1 MIPPEPPDL
10 AGRFHSLSPDAQAA
24 ALVYGV
30 VEPHVRTTWQVAQI
44 LRHADIQ
51 PRGRRLADTRLRDA
65 ARELVKHGLVY
76 TPGRHGSLKASP
88 HWAPWLTM
96 EAHRAGLLDRI
107 VAGHD
112 HVHPRLSH
120 YDDEARTAMALRCD
134 TVAGRLAPDG
144 ADTVHPE
151 EWAFLAEP
159 GAAGLLRTLPE
170 SCRNR
175 ALSGCLMRV
184 VNAAAPPEPVVDAC
198 RELASDPSAF
208 AAEIAFVRILQG
220 RLDEVDAVFDALP
233 PKVREAKHVKIGRAG
248 ARALVALL
256 RGDDA
261 EARRHI
267 ESAVAEEKAGTRKRN
282 VFPATAGF
290 ALSLLS
296 LVRDDSPSSRALLA
310 PLLHAAAKHKAQ
322 PLVMHFVARA
332 TEARQGT
339 RIAPMTFPYPV
350 FGTMLQGLECC
361 WLGQFGQY
369 AERAPC
375 EALAGYMDR
384 ARASGFDWAL
394 AECLAVVGQ
403 PDMRME
409 EGRPRPAAACRKEA
423 AAIHARLGTRSL
435 TSLLAPM
442 AQWEYPLKALEEL
455 AFEARTRGKPAAAGK
470 RGPSPHRRR
479 LAWEI
484 REDAGRVV
492 ARPREQHQ
500 YRNGAW
506 SAGKPASLKRLA
518 TSASTMEF
526 LLDQD
531 RAAAAKITQA
541 RDWNGRL
548 RYSLDEAALFELA
561 DHPHVVDEAGA
572 AMEVVRGEPELVVD
586 EHEGGLR
593 ARLVPDDGDSEDYH
607 ARLVD
612 GRRCEVIRF
621 TPDHKRLRAVLPEG
635 GLDLPAA
642 ARTRLLDA
650 VSGLASE
657 VRIHGGIAVGAETAR
672 EVEAD
677 PRPRMRLEPSGAGL
691 AAELVVEP
699 VLGSGICFEPGA
711 GGATVFAGLG
721 GETVQA
727 RRDLAAERAGAERI
741 VAACPAL
748 ASAGA
753 EPPWVLPDAA
763 GALELLE
770 QLRAAD
776 TPCLWPKG
784 EPLKI
789 VARAGTSSLN
799 LSIKS
804 AAEWFSASGTLA
816 VDEGRTLNLKQLFAL
831 LDASPDSRFLELGDG
846 EFIALTASFRRSL
859 DDLRSLSSPGA
870 RGAVRMHGMAA
881 LALRDFAE
889 RTTLD
894 ADAGWRAQRERLRDA
909 DAFEPELPSTLQAEL
924 RPYQR
929 DGFRWLARLA
939 RWGAG
944 ACLADDMGL
953 GKTVQTLA
961 LLLDRAPDGPALV
974 VAPTSVVANWLDEAR
989 RFTPTLNVISYT
1001 GTSSSRA
1008 GRLDGLGPF
1017 DLVVTTYGL
1026 LQIDAAALSAVGW
1039 HSAVLD
1045 EAQAIKNPAAK
1056 RARAARELKARFR
1069 LVTTGTPIQNNLM
1082 DLYSLFG
1089 FINPGMLGSTEHY
1102 RRHFAGPVERDGDAA
1117 ARARLRRLVAPFVLR
1132 RLKTEVLDDLPPRTE
1147 IVLHVELSPGE
1158 AALYEALRRRAVDD
1172 LEKLMVQGRGAGA
1185 GPGAGGGAGPGAGG
1199 SGGPGGSGSGGGVS
1213 GPGPGGRGGSG
1224 LEPVPGGSGGGS
1236 GVSGSVPGDGRLE
1249 ILAHLTRLRLACCN
1263 PRLVQDAGAPASSK
1277 LATFA
1282 ETLDELLAGRHK
1294 VLVFSQFVK
1303 HLKLIGAHLDKAGV
1317 AYQYLDGST
1326 PAKARAERVAAF
1338 QAGRGDVFLIS
1349 LKAGGVGLN
1358 LTAADYV
1365 IHMDPWW
1372 NPAAEDQASDRA
1384 HRIGQTRPV
1393 TIYRLVAKG
1402 TIEEQIVE
1410 LHHHKRDLAE
1420 RLLEGADAPA
1430 RLDAGEL
1437 LALLRQPIG

>member
-1 MIPPEPPDL
+1 MLEHHGL
-10 AGRFHSLSPDAQAA
+10 AGLFHSLSSDAQAA
-24 ALVYGV
+24 ALAWGV
-30 VEPHVRTTWQVAQI
+30 VDPHVRTTWQVAQI

-51 PRGRRLADTRLRDA
+51 SRGRRLADTRLRDA
-65 ARELVKHGLVY
+65 ARELVKHGVVY
-76 TPGRHGSLKASP
+76 APGRDGGLKSSP

-120 YDDEARTAMALRCD
+120 YDDAARTAMALRCD
-134 TVAGRLAPDG
+134 TAGGRLTSAG
-144 ADTVHPE
+144 ADTVHPQD
-151 EWAFLAEP
+151 WGFLAEP
-159 GAAGLLRTLPE
+159 GAAGLLHTLPE
-170 SCRNR
+170 SCRDR

-184 VNAAAPPEPVVDAC
+184 INAATPPEPIVDAC
-198 RELASDPSAF
+198 RELAPDPSVF
-208 AAEIAFVRILQG
+208 AAEIAFIRILQG

-233 PKVREAKHVKIGRAG
+233 PKAREDKHVKVGRAG
-248 ARALVALL
+248 ACALVAML
-256 RGDDA
+256 RGDDP

-282 VFPATAGF
+282 VFPGSAAF

-296 LVRDDSPSSRALLA
+296 LVRDDSPSNRVLLA
-310 PLLHAAAKHKAQ
+310 PLLHTAAKRKAQ
-322 PLVMHFVARA
+322 SLVMHYVYRA
-332 TEARQGT
+332 AEARQGA
-339 RIAPMTFPYPV
+339 RIVAMTFPHPV

-369 AERAPC
+369 TERTPC
-375 EALAGYMDR
+375 EALVGYMDR
-384 ARASGFDWAL
+384 ARTSGFDWAL
-394 AECLAVVGQ
+394 AECLAVMGQ
-403 PDMRME
+403 PDLRME
-409 EGRPRPAAACRKEA
+409 EGRSRAACRKEA
-423 AAIHARLGTRSL
+423 AALHVRLGTRSL

-455 AFEARTRGKPAAAGK
+455 AFEARNKPAETKK
-470 RGPSPHRRR
+470 RSPTPRRRR

-484 REDAGRVV
+484 REDAGEVV

-500 YRNGAW
+500 YKNGTW
-506 SAGKPASLKRLA
+506 SAGKPVSMKRLA
-518 TSASTMEF
+518 TSAATMGF
-526 LLDQD
+526 LLEQD
-531 RAAAAKITQA
+531 RAAAANIRQG

-548 RYSLDEAALFELA
+548 RYSMDEAALFELA
-561 DHPHVVDEAGA
+561 GHPHVFDETGA

-607 ARLVD
+607 VRLVD

-621 TPDHKRLRAVLPEG
+621 TPGHKRLRAVVPEG
-635 GLDLPAA
+635 GLELPAA
-642 ARTRLLDA
+642 ARARLLDA

-657 VRIHGGIAVGAETAR
+657 VRIHGGIAGGAETAR

-677 PRPRMRLEPSGAGL
+677 PRPRVRLEPSGAGL
-691 AAELVVEP
+691 TVELVVEP
-699 VLGSGICFEPGA
+699 VPGSGICFEPGA
-711 GGATVFAGLG
+711 GGATVFAGRD

-741 VAACPAL
+741 VAACPVLVSTA
-748 ASAGA
+748 A
-753 EPPWVLPDAA
+753 EPPWVLPDAG

-770 QLRAAD
+770 QLHAAD
-776 TPCLWPKG
+776 APCLWPKG
-784 EPLKI
+784 EPLKV
-789 VARAGTSSLN
+789 VARAGTSKLN
-799 LSIKS
+799 LTIKS
-804 AAEWFSASGTLA
+804 AAEWFAATGTLE
-816 VDEGRTLNLKQLFAL
+816 VDEGRTLDLKQLFAL
-831 LDASPDSRFLELGDG
+831 LDASPGSRFLELGDG
-846 EFIALTASFRRSL
+846 EFIALTASFRRHL

-870 RGAVRMHGMAA
+870 RGSVRMHGMAA
-881 LALRDFAE
+881 PALRDFAE
-889 RTTLD
+889 RTKLD
-894 ADAGWRAQRERLRDA
+894 ADAAWHAQQGRLRDA
-909 DAFEPELPSTLQAEL
+909 DAFEPELPSTLRAEL
-924 RPYQR
+924 RPYQH

-989 RFTPTLNVISYT
+989 RFTPTLNVVAYT
-1001 GTSSSRA
+1001 GAASSRA
-1008 GRLDGLGPF
+1008 GKLDDLGPF

-1026 LQIDAAALSAVGW
+1026 LPIDTGALSAVDW

-1045 EAQAIKNPAAK
+1045 EAQAVKNPATK
-1056 RARAARELKARFR
+1056 RARAARALRARFR

-1102 RRHFAGPVERDGDAA
+1102 RRHFATPVEHDGDPA

-1147 IVLHVELSPGE
+1147 IVLHVDLSPAE
-1158 AALYEALRRRAVDD
+1158 AALYEALRRRAVED
-1172 LEKLMVQGRGAGA
+1172 LEAMMLQGPGADPDPDPGA
-1185 GPGAGGGAGPGAGG
+1185 NVGPGMGPGAGN
-1199 SGGPGGSGSGGGVS
+1199 
-1213 GPGPGGRGGSG
+1213 
-1224 LEPVPGGSGGGS
+1224 
-1236 GVSGSVPGDGRLE
+1236 GRLE
-1249 ILAHLTRLRLACCN
+1249 LLAHLTRLRLACCN

-1282 ETLDELLAGRHK
+1282 ETLDELLANRHK

-1303 HLKLIGAHLDKAGV
+1303 HLKLIEEYLVGADIAF
-1317 AYQYLDGST
+1317 QYLDGST
-1326 PAKARAERVAAF
+1326 PAKARAERIAAF
-1338 QAGRGDVFLIS
+1338 QAGQGDVFLIS
-1349 LKAGGVGLN
+1349 LRAGGVGLN

-1402 TIEEQIVE
+1402 TIEEQIVA

-1437 LALLRQPIG
+1437 LELLRRPMG

>member
-1 MIPPEPPDL
+1 MNPDVSDDSGL
-10 AGRFHSLSPDAQAA
+10 ARLFRTLSPDARAA

-30 VEPHVRTTWQVAQI
+30 VDPHVRTTWQVALI

-51 PRGRRLADTRLRDA
+51 SGKRRLTNTRLQGA
-65 ARELVKHGLVY
+65 ARELVTHGLAY
-76 TPGRHGSLKASP
+76 APGRNDGLRASS

-96 EAHRAGLLDRI
+96 EAHRTGVLDRI

-112 HVHPRLSH
+112 HVQPRLSY
-120 YDDEARTAMALRCD
+120 YDDAARMEMALRCD
-134 TVAGRLAPDG
+134 TVAGRLDRARG
-144 ADTVHPE
+144 DTVHPQA
-151 EWAFLAEP
+151 WGFLAEP

-170 SCRNR
+170 SCRDR

-184 VNAAAPPEPVVDAC
+184 INAAAPPDPIIDAC
-198 RELASDPSAF
+198 RELGSTPVAF
-208 AAEIAFVRILQG
+208 VAEIAFIRILQG

-233 PKVREAKHVKIGRAG
+233 PKVREVKHVKIGRAG
-248 ARALVALL
+248 ARALVAML
-256 RGDDA
+256 RGDDT

-267 ESAVAEEKAGTRKRN
+267 ESAIAEERTGTRKRN
-282 VFPATAGF
+282 VFPATVAF

-310 PLLHAAAKHKAQ
+310 PLLRAAARRKAQ
-322 PLVMHFVARA
+322 PLVVHYVTRA
-332 TEARQGT
+332 AEARKGAP
-339 RIAPMTFPYPV
+339 IAATTFPYPA

-361 WLGQFGQY
+361 WLEQFGQY
-369 AERAPC
+369 ADSAPC
-375 EALAGYMDR
+375 GALAGYTDR
-384 ARASGFDWAL
+384 VRANGFAWTL
-394 AECLAVVGQ
+394 AECLTVMGR
-403 PDMRME
+403 PELRMK
-409 EGRPRPAAACRKEA
+409 EGRPRPAAEYREEA

-435 TSLLAPM
+435 ASLLAPM
-442 AQWEYPLKALEEL
+442 AEWEYPLKALEEL
-455 AFEARTRGKPAAAGK
+455 AFEARNKPAPAKK
-470 RGPSPHRRR
+470 RGPTTRRRR

-484 REDAGRVV
+484 REDAGEVV

-500 YRNGAW
+500 YKNGTW
-506 SAGKPASLKRLA
+506 SAGKPVSMKRLA
-518 TSASTMEF
+518 TSAATIEF
-526 LLDQD
+526 LVEQD
-531 RAAAAKITQA
+531 RAAAARIRQA

-548 RYSLDEAALFELA
+548 RYTMDEAALFELA
-561 DHPHVVDEAGA
+561 GHPYVFDEAGA

-607 ARLVD
+607 VRLVG

-621 TPDHKRLRAVLPEG
+621 TPGHKRLRAIVPEG
-635 GLDLPAA
+635 GLELPAA
-642 ARTRLLDA
+642 ARARLLDA

-657 VRIHGGIAVGAETAR
+657 VRIHGGIAGGAETAR
-672 EVEAD
+672 EIEAD
-677 PRPRMRLEPSGAGL
+677 PRPRVRLEPSGAGL

-699 VLGSGICFEPGA
+699 VPGSGICFEPGA
-711 GGATVFAGLG
+711 GGATVFAGRD
-721 GETVQA
+721 GEAVQA
-727 RRDLAAERAGAERI
+727 RRDLAAERAGAERV

-748 ASAGA
+748 ASTAV
-753 EPPWVLPDAA
+753 EPPWVFPDPA

-770 QLRAAD
+770 QLHAAD
-776 TPCLWPKG
+776 APCLWPKG
-784 EPLKI
+784 EPLKL
-789 VARAGTSSLN
+789 VARAATSN
-799 LSIKS
+799 LSLKIKS
-804 AAEWFSASGTLA
+804 AAEWFSASGTLE
-816 VDEGRTLNLKQLFAL
+816 VDEGRTLDLKQLFAL
-831 LDASPDSRFLELGDG
+831 LDANPGSRFLELGDG
-846 EFIALTASFRRSL
+846 EFIALTASFRRQL
-859 DDLRSLSSPGA
+859 DDLRSLSSPAA
-870 RGAVRMHGMAA
+870 RGSVRMHPMAA

-889 RTTLD
+889 GTKLD
-894 ADAGWRAQRERLRDA
+894 ADTAWRAQQERLRAA
-909 DAFEPELPSTLQAEL
+909 DGFEPELPSTLRAEL
-924 RPYQR
+924 RPYQH

-989 RFTPTLNVISYT
+989 RFTPTLNVIAYT
-1001 GTSSSRA
+1001 GTASSRS
-1008 GRLDGLGPF
+1008 GRLDNPGPF
-1017 DLVVTTYGL
+1017 DVVVTTYGL
-1026 LQIDAAALSAVGW
+1026 LQIDAGALAAVDW

-1045 EAQAIKNPAAK
+1045 EAQAIKNPATK
-1056 RARAARELKARFR
+1056 RARAARALKARFR

-1102 RRHFAGPVERDGDAA
+1102 RRHFATPVERDGDPA
-1117 ARARLRRLVAPFVLR
+1117 ARARLRRLIAPFVLR

-1147 IVLHVELSPGE
+1147 IVLHVEMSPAE
-1158 AALYEALRRRAVDD
+1158 AALYEALRRRAVED
-1172 LEKLMVQGRGAGA
+1172 LEAMMLQ
-1185 GPGAGGGAGPGAGG
+1185 GPGADSGAGQSVGPGVGGA
-1199 SGGPGGSGSGGGVS
+1199 
-1213 GPGPGGRGGSG
+1213 
-1224 LEPVPGGSGGGS
+1224 
-1236 GVSGSVPGDGRLE
+1236 RLE

-1282 ETLDELLAGRHK
+1282 ETLDELLASRHK
-1294 VLVFSQFVK
+1294 VLVFSQFVR
-1303 HLKLIGAHLDKAGV
+1303 HLKLIEEHLAGAGIAF
-1317 AYQYLDGST
+1317 QYLDGST
-1326 PAKARAERVAAF
+1326 PARTRSERIAAF
-1338 QAGRGDVFLIS
+1338 QAGQGDVFLIS

-1393 TIYRLVAKG
+1393 TVYRLVAKG
-1402 TIEEQIVE
+1402 TIEEQIVA
-1410 LHHHKRDLAE
+1410 LHRHKRDLAE

-1437 LALLRQPIG
+1437 LELLRRPLD

>member
-1 MIPPEPPDL
+1 M
-10 AGRFHSLSPDAQAA
+10 
-24 ALVYGV
+24 
-30 VEPHVRTTWQVAQI
+30 
-44 LRHADIQ
+44 
-51 PRGRRLADTRLRDA
+51 
-65 ARELVKHGLVY
+65 
-76 TPGRHGSLKASP
+76 
-88 HWAPWLTM
+88 
-96 EAHRAGLLDRI
+96 
-107 VAGHD
+107 
-112 HVHPRLSH
+112 
-120 YDDEARTAMALRCD
+120 
-134 TVAGRLAPDG
+134 
-144 ADTVHPE
+144 
-151 EWAFLAEP
+151 
-159 GAAGLLRTLPE
+159 
-170 SCRNR
+170 
-175 ALSGCLMRV
+175 
-184 VNAAAPPEPVVDAC
+184 
-198 RELASDPSAF
+198 
-208 AAEIAFVRILQG
+208 
-220 RLDEVDAVFDALP
+220 
-233 PKVREAKHVKIGRAG
+233 
-248 ARALVALL
+248 
-256 RGDDA
+256 
-261 EARRHI
+261 
-267 ESAVAEEKAGTRKRN
+267 
-282 VFPATAGF
+282 
-290 ALSLLS
+290 
-296 LVRDDSPSSRALLA
+296 
-310 PLLHAAAKHKAQ
+310 
-322 PLVMHFVARA
+322 
-332 TEARQGT
+332 
-339 RIAPMTFPYPV
+339 
-350 FGTMLQGLECC
+350 
-361 WLGQFGQY
+361 
-369 AERAPC
+369 
-375 EALAGYMDR
+375 
-384 ARASGFDWAL
+384 
-394 AECLAVVGQ
+394 
-403 PDMRME
+403 
-409 EGRPRPAAACRKEA
+409 
-423 AAIHARLGTRSL
+423 
-435 TSLLAPM
+435 
-442 AQWEYPLKALEEL
+442 
-455 AFEARTRGKPAAAGK
+455 
-470 RGPSPHRRR
+470 
-479 LAWEI
+479 
-484 REDAGRVV
+484 
-492 ARPREQHQ
+492 
-500 YRNGAW
+500 
-506 SAGKPASLKRLA
+506 
-518 TSASTMEF
+518 
-526 LLDQD
+526 
-531 RAAAAKITQA
+531 
-541 RDWNGRL
+541 
-548 RYSLDEAALFELA
+548 
-561 DHPHVVDEAGA
+561 
-572 AMEVVRGEPELVVD
+572 
-586 EHEGGLR
+586 R
-593 ARLVPDDGDSEDYH
+593 ARLIPDDGDSEDYH
-607 ARLVD
+607 VRLVD

-621 TPDHKRLRAVLPEG
+621 APGHKRLRAVLPEG
-635 GLDLPAA
+635 GLELPAA

-657 VRIHGGIAVGAETAR
+657 VRIHGGIAGGAETAR
-672 EVEAD
+672 EIEAD

-699 VLGSGICFEPGA
+699 VPGSGICFEPGA

-748 ASAGA
+748 ASAAA
-753 EPPWVLPDAA
+753 EPPWVLPDPA

-776 TPCLWPKG
+776 VPCLWPKG

-789 VARAGTSSLN
+789 VTRAETSKLD
-799 LSIKS
+799 LTIKT
-804 AAEWFSASGTLA
+804 AAEWFSASGRLE
-816 VDEGRTLNLKQLFAL
+816 VDEGRTLDLKQLFAL
-831 LDASPDSRFLELGDG
+831 LDASPGSRFLELGDG
-846 EFIALTASFRRSL
+846 EFIALSASFRRHL
-859 DDLRSLSSPGA
+859 DDLRSLSSPAA
-870 RGAVRMHGMAA
+870 RGAVRLHGMAA
-881 LALRDFAE
+881 LALQGFAE
-889 RTTLD
+889 RTKLD

-1001 GTSSSRA
+1001 GAASSRA
-1008 GRLDGLGPF
+1008 GRLDDLGPF
-1017 DLVVTTYGL
+1017 DLVVTTFGL
-1026 LQIDAAALSAVGW
+1026 LQIDAAALGAVDW

-1045 EAQAIKNPAAK
+1045 EAQAIKNPATK
-1056 RARAARELKARFR
+1056 RARAARELNARFR

-1102 RRHFAGPVERDGDAA
+1102 RRRFAGPVERDGDAA

-1147 IVLHVELSPGE
+1147 IVLHVEMSPAE
-1158 AALYEALRRRAVDD
+1158 AALYEALRRRAVED
-1172 LEKLMVQGRGAGA
+1172 LEKLMVQGRGG
-1185 GPGAGGGAGPGAGG
+1185 GAGG
-1199 SGGPGGSGSGGGVS
+1199 SGDSGRSGGGSGSGDS
-1213 GPGPGGRGGSG
+1213 AP
-1224 LEPVPGGSGGGS
+1224 
-1236 GVSGSVPGDGRLE
+1236 VPGDGRLE

-1282 ETLDELLAGRHK
+1282 ETLGELLASRHK

-1303 HLKLIGAHLDKAGV
+1303 HLKLIGAHLDEAGI

-1402 TIEEQIVE
+1402 TIEEQIVD

-1437 LALLRQPIG
+1437 LALLRRPMG

>member
-1 MIPPEPPDL
+1 MTEPHDL
-10 AGRFHSLSPDAQAA
+10 ASLFHALSPDAQAA
-24 ALVYGV
+24 ALVWGV
-30 VEPHVRTTWQVAQI
+30 VDPHVRTTWQVAQI

-65 ARELVKHGLVY
+65 ARELVKHGLAY
-76 TPGRHGSLKASP
+76 APRRDDGLRASS

-107 VAGHD
+107 AAGHD

-120 YDDEARTAMALRCD
+120 YDDGARSAMALRCD
-134 TVAGRLAPDG
+134 TVAGRLTSAGVG
-144 ADTVHPE
+144 AVHPE
-151 EWAFLAEP
+151 GWGFLAEP

-170 SCRNR
+170 SCRDR
-175 ALSGCLMRV
+175 ALSGCVMRV
-184 VNAAAPPEPVVDAC
+184 INAAAPPEPIVEAW

-208 AAEIAFVRILQG
+208 AAEVAFIRILQG

-233 PKVREAKHVKIGRAG
+233 PKVREGKYVKVGRAG

-256 RGDDA
+256 RGDDTQ
-261 EARRHI
+261 ARRHI

-282 VFPATAGF
+282 VFPASVAF

-310 PLLHAAAKHKAQ
+310 PLLHTAAKRKAQ
-322 PLVMHFVARA
+322 PLVVHYVSRA
-332 TEARQGT
+332 AEARKGA
-339 RIAPMTFPYPV
+339 RIAAMTFPYPV
-350 FGTMLQGLECC
+350 FGTLLQGLECC

-369 AERAPC
+369 TEPPPC
-375 EALAGYMDR
+375 EALVDYMRRVR
-384 ARASGFDWAL
+384 ANGFEWAL
-394 AECLAVVGQ
+394 AECLAVMGQ
-403 PDMRME
+403 PDLRMDE
-409 EGRPRPAAACRKEA
+409 RPRSAAACRKEA
-423 AAIHARLGTRSL
+423 AALHARLGTRSL
-435 TSLLAPM
+435 TTLLAPM
-442 AQWEYPLKALEEL
+442 EEWEYPLKALEEM
-455 AFEARTRGKPAAAGK
+455 AFEARNKPAEAEK
-470 RGPSPHRRR
+470 RGPATRRRR

-484 REDAGRVV
+484 REDAGQVT

-500 YRNGAW
+500 YKSGAW
-506 SAGKPASLKRLA
+506 SAGKSVSLKRLV
-518 TSASTMEF
+518 TSAAKMDF
-526 LLDQD
+526 LLAQD
-531 RAAAAKITQA
+531 RAAAAKIRQG

-548 RYSLDEAALFELA
+548 RYSMDEAALFELA
-561 DHPHVVDEAGA
+561 GHPHVVDEAGA
-572 AMEVVRGEPELVVD
+572 AMEVMQGEPELVVD

-607 ARLVD
+607 VRLVG

-621 TPDHKRLRAVLPEG
+621 TPGHKRLRALLPEG
-635 GLDLPAA
+635 GLDLPGA
-642 ARTRLLDA
+642 ARARLLDA

-657 VRIHGGIAVGAETAR
+657 VRIHGGIAGGAETAR
-672 EVEAD
+672 EIEAD
-677 PRPRMRLEPSGAGL
+677 PRPRVRLEPSGVGL
-691 AAELVVEP
+691 AVELVVEP
-699 VLGSGICFEPGA
+699 VPGSGTCFEPGA
-711 GGATVFAGLG
+711 GGATVFAGRA

-753 EPPWVLPDAA
+753 EPPWVLPDPA

-770 QLRAAD
+770 QLHAAD
-776 TPCLWPKG
+776 APCLWPKG

-789 VARAGTSSLN
+789 VARAATSNLN
-799 LSIKS
+799 LKVKS
-804 AAEWFSASGTLA
+804 AAEWFSATGRLE
-816 VDEGRTLNLKQLFAL
+816 VDEGRTLDLKQLFAL
-831 LDASPDSRFLELGDG
+831 LDASPGSRFLELAEG
-846 EFIALTASFRRSL
+846 EFIALTASFRRHL
-859 DDLRSLSSPGA
+859 DDLRGLSSPGA
-870 RGAVRMHGMAA
+870 RGSVRMHGMAT

-889 RTTLD
+889 RTTLE
-894 ADAGWRAQRERLRDA
+894 ADAGWRAQQERLRAA
-909 DAFEPELPSTLQAEL
+909 DAFEPELPSTLRAEL
-924 RPYQR
+924 RPYQHE
-929 DGFRWLARLA
+929 GFRWLARLA

-989 RFTPTLNVISYT
+989 RFTPTLNVIAYT
-1001 GTSSSRA
+1001 GAASSRA
-1008 GRLDGLGPF
+1008 GKLDDLGPF

-1026 LQIDAAALSAVGW
+1026 LQIDADALAAVDW

-1045 EAQAIKNPAAK
+1045 EAQAVKNPATK

-1089 FINPGMLGSTEHY
+1089 FVNPGMLGSTEHY
-1102 RRHFAGPVERDGDAA
+1102 RRHFAGPVERDGDPA

-1147 IVLHVELSPGE
+1147 IVLHVELSPAE
-1158 AALYEALRRRAVDD
+1158 AALYEALRWRAVDD
-1172 LEKLMVQGRGAGA
+1172 LESLAARGLD
-1185 GPGAGGGAGPGAGG
+1185 GG
-1199 SGGPGGSGSGGGVS
+1199 
-1213 GPGPGGRGGSG
+1213 
-1224 LEPVPGGSGGGS
+1224 E
-1236 GVSGSVPGDGRLE
+1236 GRLE

-1282 ETLDELLAGRHK
+1282 ETLDELLANRHK
-1294 VLVFSQFVK
+1294 VLVFSQFVR
-1303 HLKLIGAHLDKAGV
+1303 HLKLIEEHLGGAGV

-1326 PAKARAERVAAF
+1326 PARARSERIADF

-1410 LHHHKRDLAE
+1410 LHRHKRDLAE
-1420 RLLEGADAPA
+1420 RLLEGADAPV
-1430 RLDAGEL
+1430 RLDADEL
-1437 LALLRQPIG
+1437 LKLLRRPPD

>member
-1 MIPPEPPDL
+1 MSDRSDL
-10 AGRFHSLSPDAQAA
+10 ADFFQALSPDAQAA

-30 VEPHVRTTWQVAQI
+30 VDPHVRTTWQVALI

-51 PRGRRLADTRLRDA
+51 SRGRRLTSTRLQDA
-65 ARELVKHGLVY
+65 IRELVKHGLVY
-76 TPGRHGSLKASP
+76 APRRRDEGLTASP

-96 EAHRAGLLDRI
+96 EAHRTGMLDRI

-112 HVHPRLSH
+112 HVHPRLSY
-120 YDDEARTAMALRCD
+120 YDDDARTAMALRCD
-134 TVAGRLAPDG
+134 TVAGRLTPAG
-144 ADTVHPE
+144 VDTVHPE
-151 EWAFLAEP
+151 EWGFLAEP

-170 SCRNR
+170 SCRDR

-184 VNAAAPPEPVVDAC
+184 VNAATPPEPIIDAC
-198 RELASDPSAF
+198 RELASKPSAF
-208 AAEIAFVRILQG
+208 AAELAFIRILQG
-220 RLDEVDAVFDALP
+220 RLDEVDAVFDALS
-233 PKVREAKHVKIGRAG
+233 PKVREDKHVKIGRAG

-256 RGDDA
+256 RCDDA

-267 ESAVAEEKAGTRKRN
+267 ESAVAEERAGTRKRN
-282 VFPATAGF
+282 VFPATAAF

-310 PLLHAAAKHKAQ
+310 PLLHTAAKRKAQ
-322 PLVMHFVARA
+322 PLVMHYVARA
-332 TEARQGT
+332 AEARKGA
-339 RIAPMTFPYPV
+339 RIAAMTFPYPV

-369 AERAPC
+369 AEPPPC
-375 EALAGYMDR
+375 QALVGYMDR
-384 ARASGFDWAL
+384 VRASGFDWAL
-394 AECLAVVGQ
+394 AECLAVMGQ
-403 PDMRME
+403 PDLRMK
-409 EGRPRPAAACRKEA
+409 EGRPRPAAAYRKEA

-442 AQWEYPLKALEEL
+442 AEWEYPLKALEEL
-455 AFEARTRGKPAAAGK
+455 AFEARNKPAAAKK
-470 RGPSPHRRR
+470 RGPTTRRRR

-484 REDAGRVV
+484 REDAGEVV

-500 YRNGAW
+500 YKNGTW
-506 SAGKPASLKRLA
+506 SAGKPVSMKRLA
-518 TSASTMEF
+518 TSAATIEF
-526 LLDQD
+526 LLEQD
-531 RAAAAKITQA
+531 RAAAARIRQA

-548 RYSLDEAALFELA
+548 RYTMDEAALFELA
-561 DHPHVVDEAGA
+561 GHPHVFDEAGA

-607 ARLVD
+607 VRLVG

-621 TPDHKRLRAVLPEG
+621 TPGHKRLRAIVPEG
-635 GLDLPAA
+635 GLELPAA
-642 ARTRLLDA
+642 ARARLLDA

-657 VRIHGGIAVGAETAR
+657 VRIHGGIAGGAETAR
-672 EVEAD
+672 EIEAD
-677 PRPRMRLEPSGAGL
+677 PRPRVRLEPSGAGL

-699 VLGSGICFEPGA
+699 VPGSGICFEPGA
-711 GGATVFAGLG
+711 GGATVFAGRD
-721 GETVQA
+721 GEAVQA
-727 RRDLAAERAGAERI
+727 RRDLAAERAGAERV
-741 VAACPAL
+741 VAACPVL
-748 ASAGA
+748 ASTAA
-753 EPPWVLPDAA
+753 EPPWVVPDPA

-770 QLRAAD
+770 QLHAAD
-776 TPCLWPKG
+776 VPCLWPKG

-789 VARAGTSSLN
+789 VARAATSNLN
-799 LSIKS
+799 LKIKS
-804 AAEWFSASGTLA
+804 AAEWFSASGTLE
-816 VDEGRTLNLKQLFAL
+816 VDEGRTLDLKQLFAL
-831 LDASPDSRFLELGDG
+831 LDASPGSRFLELAEG
-846 EFIALTASFRRSL
+846 EFIALTGSFRRQL
-859 DDLRSLSSPGA
+859 DDLRSLSSPAA
-870 RGAVRMHGMAA
+870 RGSVRMHPMAA

-889 RTTLD
+889 GTKLD
-894 ADAGWRAQRERLRDA
+894 ADTAWRAQQERLRAA
-909 DAFEPELPSTLQAEL
+909 DGFEPELPSTLRAEL
-924 RPYQR
+924 RPYQH

-989 RFTPTLNVISYT
+989 RFTPTLNVIAYT
-1001 GTSSSRA
+1001 GAAASRA
-1008 GRLDGLGPF
+1008 GRLDGIGPF
-1017 DLVVTTYGL
+1017 DVVVTTYGL
-1026 LQIDAAALSAVGW
+1026 LQIDAGALAAVDW

-1045 EAQAIKNPAAK
+1045 EAQAIKNPATK
-1056 RARAARELKARFR
+1056 RARAARALKARFR

-1102 RRHFAGPVERDGDAA
+1102 RRHFATPVERDGDPA
-1117 ARARLRRLVAPFVLR
+1117 ARARLRRLIAPCVLR

-1147 IVLHVELSPGE
+1147 IVLHVEMSPAE
-1158 AALYEALRRRAVDD
+1158 AALYEALRRRAVED
-1172 LEKLMVQGRGAGA
+1172 LEAMMLQ
-1185 GPGAGGGAGPGAGG
+1185 GPGADSGAGQSVGPGVGGA
-1199 SGGPGGSGSGGGVS
+1199 
-1213 GPGPGGRGGSG
+1213 
-1224 LEPVPGGSGGGS
+1224 
-1236 GVSGSVPGDGRLE
+1236 RLE
-1249 ILAHLTRLRLACCN
+1249 ILAHLTRLRLVCCN
-1263 PRLVQDAGAPASSK
+1263 PRLVQDTGAPASSK

-1282 ETLDELLAGRHK
+1282 ETLDELLASRHK
-1294 VLVFSQFVK
+1294 VLVFSQFVR
-1303 HLKLIGAHLDKAGV
+1303 HLKLIEEHLAGAGIAF
-1317 AYQYLDGST
+1317 QYLDGST
-1326 PAKARAERVAAF
+1326 PARTRSERIAAF
-1338 QAGRGDVFLIS
+1338 QAGQGDVFLIS

-1402 TIEEQIVE
+1402 TIEEQIVA
-1410 LHHHKRDLAE
+1410 LHRHKRDLAE

-1437 LALLRQPIG
+1437 LELLRRPLD

>member
-1 MIPPEPPDL
+1 MPEPHDL
-10 AGRFHSLSPDAQAA
+10 ADLFHSLSPDARAA

-30 VEPHVRTTWQVAQI
+30 VDPHVCTTSQVVHI
-44 LRHADIQ
+44 LRHADIAA
-51 PRGRRLADTRLRDA
+51 PGRRPTVQRLRNA
-65 ARELVKHGLVY
+65 NRELVEARIAYAPRRRGEGL
-76 TPGRHGSLKASP
+76 RASP
-88 HWAPWLTM
+88 YWAPWLTM
-96 EAHRAGLLDRI
+96 EAHRRGVLDTIAAAHAR
-107 VAGHD
+107 VY
-112 HVHPRLSH
+112 PRLS
-120 YDDEARTAMALRCD
+120 YYRDETRVAMELRCD
-134 TVAGRLAPDG
+134 TVAGRFTHVH
-144 ADTVHPE
+144 ADEVEPE
-151 EWAFLAEP
+151 AWGFLAEP

-170 SCRNR
+170 AWRDR
-175 ALSGCLMRV
+175 ALAGCLGRV
-184 VNAAAPPEPVVDAC
+184 IHAAAAPEPIVDAC
-198 RELASDPSAF
+198 FELGSDPSAF
-208 AAEIAFVRILQG
+208 AADIAFIRILQG
-220 RLDEVDAVFDALP
+220 RLDEADAVFDALP
-233 PKVREAKHVKIGRAG
+233 PEVREGKRARTGRAG
-248 ARALVALL
+248 ARALVAML

-267 ESAVAEEKAGTRKRN
+267 ETAVAEEKAGTRKRN
-282 VFPATAGF
+282 VFPASPAF

-296 LVRDDSPSSRALLA
+296 LVRDDSPPSRALLA
-310 PLLHAAAKHKAQ
+310 PLVRTSERQDLE
-322 PLVMHFVARA
+322 PLVMHYVARA
-332 TEARQGT
+332 ADARKGA
-339 RIAPMTFPYPV
+339 RVAAMIFPSPIL
-350 FGTMLQGLECC
+350 GTMLQGLECC

-369 AERAPC
+369 TEPVPC
-375 EALAGYMDR
+375 QALAGYMNR
-384 ARASGFDWAL
+384 ARENGFDWAL
-394 AECLAVVGQ
+394 AECLAIAGQ
-403 PDMRME
+403 PDLRMA
-409 EGRPRPAAACRKEA
+409 EGRPRPAAACREEA
-423 AAIHARLGTRSL
+423 AAIHARLGTQSL
-435 TSLLAPM
+435 TTLLAPM
-442 AQWEYPLKALEEL
+442 AEWEYPLKALEEL
-455 AFEARTRGKPAAAGK
+455 AFETRNKPDAGK
-470 RGPSPHRRR
+470 KGRSSTRRRR

-484 REDAGRVV
+484 REAFG
-492 ARPREQHQ
+492 AIQAKPREQHE
-500 YRNGAW
+500 YRDGTW
-506 SAGKPASLKRLA
+506 SAGKPVSMKRLA
-518 TSASTMEF
+518 ASASTMDF
-526 LLDQD
+526 LLAQD
-531 RAAAAKITQA
+531 RAAAAKIRQG
-541 RDWNGRL
+541 RDWDGRPE
-548 RYSLDEAALFELA
+548 YYIDEAGLFELA
-561 DHPHVVDEAGA
+561 DHPHVFDEAGA
-572 AMEVVRGEPELVVD
+572 PIEVSRGEPELVID
-586 EHEGGLR
+586 DHAGGLR
-593 ARLVPDDGDSEDYH
+593 ARLVPDDGRSKDYH
-607 ARLVD
+607 VRLVD

-621 TPDHKRLRAVLPEG
+621 TPGHKRLQGIIPEG
-635 GLDLPAA
+635 GLELPAA
-642 ARTRLLDA
+642 ARPRLLDA
-650 VSGLASE
+650 VSTLASE
-657 VRIHGGIAVGAETAR
+657 VRVHGGIAGGAETAHQ
-672 EVEAD
+672 VEAD
-677 PRPRMRLEPSGAGL
+677 PRPRVRLEPSGPGL

-699 VLGSGICFEPGA
+699 VPGSGACFEPGA

-727 RRDLAAERAGAERI
+727 RRDLAAERDGAERI
-741 VAACPAL
+741 VAACPTL
-748 ASAGA
+748 AARA
-753 EPPWVLPDAA
+753 EEPPPWVFPDAA

-776 TPCLWPKG
+776 APCLWPKG

-789 VARAGTSSLN
+789 VTRAETSKLN
-799 LSIKS
+799 LTIKT
-804 AAEWFSASGTLA
+804 AEEWFSASGTLE
-816 VDEGRTLNLKQLFAL
+816 VDEGRTLDLKQLFAL
-831 LDASPDSRFLELGDG
+831 LDASPGSRFLELEDG
-846 EFIALTASFRRSL
+846 EFIALTASFRRNL
-859 DDLRSLSSPGA
+859 DDLRSLSSPAA
-870 RGAVRMHGMAA
+870 RGAVRLHGMAA
-881 LALRDFAE
+881 LALQGFAE
-889 RTTLD
+889 RTKLD
-894 ADAGWRAQRERLRDA
+894 ADAGWRTQRERLRDA
-909 DAFEPELPSTLQAEL
+909 DAFEPDLPSTLQAEL

-989 RFTPTLNVISYT
+989 RFTPTLNAVAYT
-1001 GTSSSRA
+1001 GTASSRA
-1008 GRLDGLGPF
+1008 GRLDDLGPF

-1026 LQIDAAALSAVGW
+1026 LQIDAAALGAVDW

-1045 EAQAIKNPAAK
+1045 EAQAIKNPATK
-1056 RARAARELKARFR
+1056 RARAARELNARFR

-1102 RRHFAGPVERDGDAA
+1102 RRRFAGPVERDGDAA

-1147 IVLHVELSPGE
+1147 IVLHVEMSPAE

-1172 LEKLMVQGRGAGA
+1172 LEKLMVQGRGAG
-1185 GPGAGGGAGPGAGG
+1185 GSGG
-1199 SGGPGGSGSGGGVS
+1199 SGPG
-1213 GPGPGGRGGSG
+1213 
-1224 LEPVPGGSGGGS
+1224 
-1236 GVSGSVPGDGRLE
+1236 PGDGRLE

-1282 ETLDELLAGRHK
+1282 ETLDELLANRHK

-1303 HLKLIGAHLDKAGV
+1303 HLKLIEEYLAGAGV

-1349 LKAGGVGLN
+1349 LRAGGVGLN

-1402 TIEEQIVE
+1402 TIEEQIVD

-1437 LALLRQPIG
+1437 LELLRQPIG

>member
-1 MIPPEPPDL
+1 MSDGSNLADL
-10 AGRFHSLSPDAQAA
+10 FQTLSPDAQAA

-30 VEPHVRTTWQVAQI
+30 VDPHVRTTWQVAQI

-51 PRGRRLADTRLRDA
+51 SRGRRLADTRLRDA
-65 ARELVKHGLVY
+65 ARELVKHGLAY
-76 TPGRHGSLKASP
+76 APRRDDGLRASP

-96 EAHRAGLLDRI
+96 EAQRTGMLDRI

-112 HVHPRLSH
+112 YVHPRLSY

-134 TVAGRLAPDG
+134 TAAGRLNPAG
-144 ADTVHPE
+144 ADAVHPE
-151 EWAFLAEP
+151 GWGFLAEP

-170 SCRNR
+170 SCRDR

-184 VNAAAPPEPVVDAC
+184 INAATPPEPIVDAC
-198 RELASDPSAF
+198 RELASDPSVF

-233 PKVREAKHVKIGRAG
+233 PRAREDKHVKIGRAG
-248 ARALVALL
+248 ARALVAML

-282 VFPATAGF
+282 VFPASVAF

-310 PLLHAAAKHKAQ
+310 PLLRTAAKRKAQ
-322 PLVMHFVARA
+322 PLVMHYVARA
-332 TEARQGT
+332 AETRRGA
-339 RIAPMTFPYPV
+339 RIAAMMFPYPV

-369 AERAPC
+369 TERTPC
-375 EALAGYMDR
+375 EALVGYMDR
-384 ARASGFDWAL
+384 ARASGFVWAL
-394 AECLAVVGQ
+394 AECLAVLGQ
-403 PDMRME
+403 PDLRME
-409 EGRPRPAAACRKEA
+409 EERSRAACRKEA
-423 AAIHARLGTRSL
+423 ASIHARLGTQSL

-455 AFEARTRGKPAAAGK
+455 AFEARNKPAAAKK
-470 RGPSPHRRR
+470 RGPTPRRRR

-484 REDAGRVV
+484 REDAGEVV

-500 YRNGAW
+500 YKNGTW
-506 SAGKPASLKRLA
+506 SAGKPVSMKRLA
-518 TSASTMEF
+518 TTAATMEF
-526 LLDQD
+526 LLEQD
-531 RAAAAKITQA
+531 RAAAAKIRQA

-548 RYSLDEAALFELA
+548 RYSMDEAALFELA
-561 DHPHVVDEAGA
+561 GHPHVVDEAGA

-586 EHEGGLR
+586 EREGGLR

-607 ARLVD
+607 VRLVG

-621 TPDHKRLRAVLPEG
+621 TPGHKRLRAVLPEG
-635 GLDLPAA
+635 GLELPAA
-642 ARTRLLDA
+642 ARARLLGA

-657 VRIHGGIAVGAETAR
+657 VRIHGGIAGGAETAR
-672 EVEAD
+672 EIEAD
-677 PRPRMRLEPSGAGL
+677 PRPRVRLEPLGAGL
-691 AAELVVEP
+691 AAELVAEP
-699 VLGSGICFEPGA
+699 VPGSGICFEPGA
-711 GGATVFAGLG
+711 GGATVFAGRD

-748 ASAGA
+748 ASSGA
-753 EPPWVLPDAA
+753 EPPWVLPDPAD
-763 GALELLE
+763 ALELLE
-770 QLRAAD
+770 QLHAAD
-776 TPCLWPKG
+776 VPCLWPKG

-789 VARAGTSSLN
+789 VARAATSNLN
-799 LSIKS
+799 LKIKS
-804 AAEWFSASGTLA
+804 AAEWFSATGTLE
-816 VDEGRTLNLKQLFAL
+816 VDEGRTLDLKQLFAL
-831 LDASPDSRFLELGDG
+831 LDASPGSRFLELAEG
-846 EFIALTASFRRSL
+846 EFIALTALFRRQL

-889 RTTLD
+889 RTTLS
-894 ADAGWRAQRERLRDA
+894 ADAGWHAQQERLRDA
-909 DAFEPELPSTLQAEL
+909 DAFEPDLPSTLRAEL
-924 RPYQR
+924 RPYQH

-989 RFTPTLNVISYT
+989 RFTPTLNVIAYT
-1001 GTSSSRA
+1001 GAASSRA
-1008 GRLDGLGPF
+1008 GRLEDLGPF

-1026 LQIDAAALSAVGW
+1026 LQIDAGALSAVDW

-1045 EAQAIKNPAAK
+1045 EAQAVKNPASK

-1082 DLYSLFG
+1082 DLYSLFC

-1102 RRHFAGPVERDGDAA
+1102 RRHFAGPVERDGDPA

-1147 IVLHVELSPGE
+1147 IVLHVDLSPAE
-1158 AALYEALRRRAVDD
+1158 AALYEALRRRAVED
-1172 LEKLMVQGRGAGA
+1172 LEAMMIRGSGPDSGVDSGV
-1185 GPGAGGGAGPGAGG
+1185 GPGAGSGAGT
-1199 SGGPGGSGSGGGVS
+1199 
-1213 GPGPGGRGGSG
+1213 
-1224 LEPVPGGSGGGS
+1224 
-1236 GVSGSVPGDGRLE
+1236 GDGRLE

-1263 PRLVQDAGAPASSK
+1263 PRLVQEAGAPASSK

-1282 ETLDELLAGRHK
+1282 ETLDELLASRHK

-1303 HLKLIGAHLDKAGV
+1303 HLKLIEAYLAGAGIAF
-1317 AYQYLDGST
+1317 QYLDGST
-1326 PAKARAERVAAF
+1326 PARARAERITAF
-1338 QAGRGDVFLIS
+1338 QAGQGDVFLIS
-1349 LKAGGVGLN
+1349 LRAGGVGLN

-1402 TIEEQIVE
+1402 TIEEQIVA
-1410 LHHHKRDLAE
+1410 LHRHKRDLAE

-1437 LALLRQPIG
+1437 LELLRRPMG